1 MNYMDVAKESNKSLV
16 TLLNSDLDSLLLVAT
31 LFSGILVAFLIEIRK
46 GLPEELQGVSNEL
59 LGNILKHQDP
69 TAPEIPSLDQLEL
82 KFTSQVTWLWA
93 WSLLLSLLSA
103 LVASLAK
110 GWVAEVAYAV
120 SGSSWIHAQHH
131 CKRYRNIERGPVKL
145 AIRSLPILI
154 HFAFMLFTVGFAILT
169 YEEIHGLGI
178 SAIILAGLAFSIYV
192 WRTFQQDSPFR
203 TPLAMLI
210 NDIRRSW
217 GKPAAFPDQEDAQKA
232 RALAW
237 LLTQSLAAEKLKS
250 AILAIAGLPFD
261 ASVQDELR
269 EVQTITVISAA
280 LSEELSKGA
289 VKANP
294 EFITACFYALLHLVQ
309 TRNGITGVRKEL
321 ILAFQSLCEQI
332 NVFSGTDTI
341 PPSAQG
347 AALSD
352 KYLQHLLMQVYLL
365 NGMPVPDGAVNGAVQ
380 NGMTHNPNRLDF
392 RGLLRDATG
401 NRRDK
406 ILTDLVVTA
415 KSDNCLSGTVAKFGT
430 ILEHLWKALSSTEGS
445 IELRRCY
452 AKILVDVSANVS
464 IRPEIELPT
473 PSTVWLLMSSDD
485 DRLRRYIL
493 DAFINIAANGTS

>member
-1 MNYMDVAKESNKSLV
+1 
-16 TLLNSDLDSLLLVAT
+16 
-31 LFSGILVAFLIEIRK
+31 
-46 GLPEELQGVSNEL
+46 
-59 LGNILKHQDP
+59 
-69 TAPEIPSLDQLEL
+69 
-82 KFTSQVTWLWA
+82 
-93 WSLLLSLLSA
+93 
-103 LVASLAK
+103 
-110 GWVAEVAYAV
+110 
-120 SGSSWIHAQHH
+120 
-131 CKRYRNIERGPVKL
+131 
-145 AIRSLPILI
+145 
-154 HFAFMLFTVGFAILT
+154 
-169 YEEIHGLGI
+169 
-178 SAIILAGLAFSIYV
+178 
-192 WRTFQQDSPFR
+192 
-203 TPLAMLI
+203 MLI
-210 NDIRRSW
+210 NDIRRSG

-347 AALSD
+347 AALCVKGRIIQLFGDGANREKQRTLFDMALPALIRSCPSSD

-415 KSDNCLSGTVAKFGT
+415 KSG
-430 ILEHLWKALSSTEGS
+430 SSTQ
-445 IELRRCY
+445 
-452 AKILVDVSANVS
+452 
-464 IRPEIELPT
+464 
-473 PSTVWLLMSSDD
+473 
-485 DRLRRYIL
+485 
-493 DAFINIAANGTS
+493 